1 MLQSF
6 DDIRLYIPPNYVLL
20 SSPANAKQQSAE
32 GGEQLSLKLPVT
44 ATGGGSPSKSADA
57 ATSTTAEILEVSF
70 KDVLNQIIENLSRVN
85 IQHWFSLATSPHA
98 PSVANVIVNNTN
110 AGSASTG
117 QGPTTSVEDA
127 GVINLFDS
135 VLQALNFIDFNLKR
149 NSDFI
154 NELTK
159 LLDTSRA
166 IKQEAHLKKLLK
178 ALEEEKLLNNN
189 NNNQGSAMIL
199 AQHGNTLSQPS
210 SPTPKPA
217 NDDNISAKSRSK
229 SKSFKGLVG
238 GGGKSKDN
246 ISTSGSTTSPTANNF
261 LAPPSPLGG
270 NSPTGSLA
278 HLAKLDA
285 ANSVYA
291 GMIKSENEIISNSDY
306 IELEL
311 EVEHISFSLD
321 RLNRGWTKLA
331 AARAAM
337 GTSSDSATALRYS
350 IELQALLN
358 DVNST
363 VALNDLE
370 K

>member
-1 MLQSF
+1 LQSF
-6 DDIRLYIPPNYVLL
+6 DDIRLYIPPNYVVLN
-20 SSPANAKQQSAE
+20 SSTNNAHATSSNAKPSGDAAE
-32 GGEQLSLKLPVT
+32 AGSELLTLKVPVAT
-44 ATGGGSPSKSADA
+44 AQPSSPSKSADA
-57 ATSTTAEILEVSF
+57 ATSTSSEILEVNF
-70 KDVLNQIIENLSRVN
+70 KDMLNQIIENLTLVN
-85 IQHWFSLATSPHA
+85 IQHWFNLGTSSHASNPASNTNEATASA
-98 PSVANVIVNNTN
+98 EDANVI
-110 AGSASTG
+110 S
-117 QGPTTSVEDA
+117 
-127 GVINLFDS
+127 LFDS

-178 ALEEEKLLNNN
+178 ALEDEKLLNNP
-189 NNNQGSAMIL
+189 GSAPNL
-199 AQHGNTLSQPS
+199 NAAHSTLSQPS
-210 SPTPKPA
+210 SPVPKPA
-217 NDDNISAKSRSK
+217 NEDNISAKSRNK
-229 SKSFKGLVG
+229 SKSFKGLI

-246 ISTSGSTTSPTANNF
+246 ISTSGSTTATPTTNF

-278 HLAKLDA
+278 KLDA
-285 ANSVYA
+285 VSNSFT

-311 EVEHISFSLD
+311 EVEQIAFSLD
-321 RLNRGWTKLA
+321 RMNRAWTKLA

-337 GTSSDSATALRYS
+337 GSSNDSANALRYS

-363 VALNDLE
+363 VVLNDLE